1 MKVGD
6 LVRFAPNCERA
17 WHVPNAKV
25 GIVKEK
31 HSTEPIVYVFWTR
44 KWTTGEWEYDLEVI
58 HESRRLGKVQERD
71 RVRWESFFDCENRD
85 GRHKPESVDLS

>member
-17 WHVPNAKV
+17 WFLPNAIL

-31 HSTEPIVYVFWTR
+31 HSTEPLVSVFW
-44 KWTTGEWEYDLEVI
+44 KEDLITGEFEDDLEVI
-58 HESRRLGKVQERD
+58 NESRR
-71 RVRWESFFDCENRD
+71 
-85 GRHKPESVDLS
+85 

>member
-17 WHVPNAKV
+17 WYLPNLKV

-31 HSTEPIVYVFWTR
+31 HSTEPLVSVFW
-44 KWTTGEWEYDLEVI
+44 KEDLITGEFEDDLEVI
-58 HESRRLGKVQERD
+58 NESR
-71 RVRWESFFDCENRD
+71 
-85 GRHKPESVDLS
+85 

>member
-17 WHVPNAKV
+17 WFLPNATV

-31 HSTEPIVYVFWTR
+31 HSTKQLVSVFW
-44 KWTTGEWEYDLEVI
+44 KVDLTTGEFEDDLEVI
-58 HESRRLGKVQERD
+58 NESR
-71 RVRWESFFDCENRD
+71 
-85 GRHKPESVDLS
+85 

>member
-17 WHVPNAKV
+17 WFLPNAKL

-31 HSTEPIVYVFWTR
+31 HSTEPLVSVFW
-44 KWTTGEWEYDLEVI
+44 KEDLITGEFEDDLEVI
-58 HESRRLGKVQERD
+58 NE
-71 RVRWESFFDCENRD
+71 
-85 GRHKPESVDLS
+85 GR